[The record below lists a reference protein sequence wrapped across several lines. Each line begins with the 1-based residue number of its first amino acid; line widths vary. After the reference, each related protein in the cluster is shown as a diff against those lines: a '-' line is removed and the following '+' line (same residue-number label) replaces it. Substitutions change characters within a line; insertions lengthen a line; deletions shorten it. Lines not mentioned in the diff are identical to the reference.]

1 MNTTGTAVNIT
12 GLSPTGE
19 EYTITISAVNI
30 VGAGPAVSVN
40 GTCNSKLYCTDN
52 YIYSH
57 FNNFISYCYAFR

>member
-30 VGAGPAVSVN
+30 VGAGPAVSVI
-40 GTCNSKLYCTDN
+40 GKYMKRIIKDCS
-52 YIYSH
+52 IYQ
-57 FNNFISYCYAFR
+57 